1 MIVRSY
7 IVLQSVVCCL
17 YQSFVYPLLS
27 GKLKVPIPYLAIFG
41 MIIQF
46 YSYLGMTVNNQY
58 VSMLCTIILFLGFNN
73 AAPTSVSI
81 LTVGLNYGCEK

>member
-1 MIVRSY
+1 MI
-7 IVLQSVVCCL
+7 QSVVCCL
-17 YQSFVYPLLS
+17 YQTLVYPKLTAT
-27 GKLKVPIPYLAIFG
+27 LKVPIPYLAIFG

>member
-46 YSYLGMTVNNQY
+46 FSYLCMTLNNQY
-58 VSMLCTIILFLGFNN
+58 VSMVAGLFLWLGFNN
-73 AAPTSVSI
+73 AGPTSVSI
-81 LTVGLNYGCEK
+81 ITVIVRCGCEI